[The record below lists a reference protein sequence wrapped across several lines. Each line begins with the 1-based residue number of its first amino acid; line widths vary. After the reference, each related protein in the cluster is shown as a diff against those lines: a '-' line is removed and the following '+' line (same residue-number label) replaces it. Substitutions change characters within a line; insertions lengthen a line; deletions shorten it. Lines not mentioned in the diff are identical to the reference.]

1 MENTSNVFYDFT
13 DEQGASD
20 ALGKMNDFRKER
32 TFCDVV
38 LSTEDGEE
46 FNAHRLVLASVSA
59 YFRAM
64 FLTDMKEST
73 QTNITLKEVES
84 QALRNLINFAYTST
98 LRITFSNVHSLLS
111 AASLLQFLTVENACY
126 DFLRNS
132 MNVCNSL
139 QIWNLADLHG
149 CTELRNLS
157 ENFIRANFVAVLK
170 LSEFHCL
177 SSKQLAALLSHDK
190 LNVPCESVVLFG
202 VLDWVKHDLDNRLV
216 NLEELMEHIRFPLM
230 TRKFLMDT
238 AAREELIMGS
248 ATCREFVLEAID
260 YHLNP
265 ERRAM
270 NRISRTIPRERLS
283 RLLYVVGGEGKA
295 ETEIVMANTYIVIS
309 LPRRI
314 VTNEFAPSILFQIS
328 FHKKEQLLV
337 AKCQVPK
344 LLGGEKTSFRNSGT
358 C

>member
-1 MENTSNVFYDFT
+1 MENTGKVFYDFT
-13 DEQGASD
+13 DEHGAGD
-20 ALGKMNDFRKER
+20 ALGKMNDFREER

-46 FNAHRLVLASVSA
+46 INAHRLVLASVSA

-73 QTNITLKEVES
+73 QTNITIKGVES

-132 MNVCNSL
+132 INVYNSL

-157 ENFIRANFVAVLK
+157 ENFIRANFGAVLK
-170 LSEFHCL
+170 LSDFYSL
-177 SSKQLAALLSHDK
+177 SSKQLAVLLSHDK

-202 VLDWVKHDLDNRLV
+202 VLDWVKYDLDDRLV
-216 NLEELMEHIRFPLM
+216 NLEELMEHVRFPLM

-265 ERRAM
+265 ERRTK

-283 RLLYVVGGEGKA
+283 RLLYVVGGEGKS
-295 ETEIVMANTYIVIS
+295 ETEIVMGSQIYRHFATTTTRHQRIRPLYLREVLKLSRHKNEELIVAN
-309 LPRRI
+309 
-314 VTNEFAPSILFQIS
+314 
-328 FHKKEQLLV
+328 
-337 AKCQVPK
+337 
-344 LLGGEKTSFRNSGT
+344 
-358 C
+358 